1 MGSPKLT
8 RGTCGGRRNA
18 GETAAARAR
27 PLVGKHELNYG
38 ENMSIAGRRSGE
50 LEFTVGILPR
60 RINMH
65 EAQPDATPLT
75 AKL

>member
-38 ENMSIAGRRSGE
+38 ENMSIGAASWNLQLEYFRGE
-50 LEFTVGILPR
+50 
-60 RINMH
+60 
-65 EAQPDATPLT
+65 
-75 AKL
+75 